1 MEYQKIKFISIEQ
14 IEEFL
19 NGTMNLSENPMKNY
33 GTYIQQSMAN
43 VRCEEDTVPYR
54 VGTFYFS
61 EDNGLYIIVS
71 YESATEKMLAEE
83 LLEALSYTGIGGKKS
98 VGLGKFKLLKGKMSE
113 CLLEHLN
120 SNSKKKLLLSVALP
134 REDELDRALESSSSQ
149 LDKRSGFV
157 ASSAYAEEWRKK
169 KDLYVFASGS
179 CFEELFEGDI
189 YDVSDGGKHPVYR
202 YAKPLFMGV

>member
-1 MEYQKIKFISIEQ
+1 
-14 IEEFL
+14 
-19 NGTMNLSENPMKNY
+19 
-33 GTYIQQSMAN
+33 
-43 VRCEEDTVPYR
+43 
-54 VGTFYFS
+54 
-61 EDNGLYIIVS
+61 
-71 YESATEKMLAEE
+71 MLAED
-83 LLEALSYTGIGGKKS
+83 LLEALAYTGIGGKKS

-134 REDELDRALESSSSQ
+134 RDDELDRVLKSSSYQ
-149 LDKRSGFV
+149 LEKRSGFV
-157 ASSAYAEEWRKK
+157 ASSAYADEWRKK

-179 CFEELFEGDI
+179 CFVELFEGDI